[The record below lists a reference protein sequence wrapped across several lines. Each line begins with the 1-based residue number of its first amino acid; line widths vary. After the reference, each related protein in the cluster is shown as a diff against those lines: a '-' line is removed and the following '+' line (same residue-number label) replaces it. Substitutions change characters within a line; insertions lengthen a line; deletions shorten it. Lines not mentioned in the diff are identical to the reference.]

1 MGYLA
6 SDLSSAKPRIA
17 QVVLAIKM
25 LILPKS
31 MYSDWVKA
39 RLSTKMAMVNPIP
52 PKIPAPMS
60 FLSEMDWERLAM
72 PIFTASRLTSTM
84 PRGLPITRPKKM
96 PRLSGLSSCASVFEL
111 MAMAVFERA
120 NSGRMM
126 NVTGHWILCSTR

>member
-1 MGYLA
+1 
-6 SDLSSAKPRIA
+6 
-17 QVVLAIKM
+17 
-25 LILPKS
+25 
-31 MYSDWVKA
+31 
-39 RLSTKMAMVNPIP
+39 MVNPIP

-126 NVTGHWILCSTR
+126 NVTGHCILCSTR